1 MKSFKTKTIS
11 VLNQKGGVGKTTS
24 AVNIASFLAI
34 TETPVLIIDM
44 DPQGNASTGL
54 GVGNQKLTI
63 YDLLIN
69 NKNINSAI
77 QKTEIDFLEIIPSS
91 SQLAGAE
98 IELVSMFTRETILK
112 QIIQNVVGKYKYIII
127 DCPPSLGLLTINALT
142 ASDSIII
149 PIQCEYY
156 ALDGLSQLLNT
167 IRLVQKNLNS
177 HLTIEGI
184 LITMFDSRLNLS
196 QQVLK
201 EVKDYFG
208 DKVYKTLI
216 NRNVKLGEA
225 PSHGKPIILYDAS
238 STGSQNYMN
247 LVSEILQ
254 YND

>member
-77 QKTEIDFLEIIPSS
+77 QKTEIDFLEIIPSN

-112 QIIQNVVGKYKYIII
+112 QINQSKTQHEFNFFK
-127 DCPPSLGLLTINALT
+127 DELL
-142 ASDSIII
+142 
-149 PIQCEYY
+149 
-156 ALDGLSQLLNT
+156 
-167 IRLVQKNLNS
+167 
-177 HLTIEGI
+177 
-184 LITMFDSRLNLS
+184 
-196 QQVLK
+196 
-201 EVKDYFG
+201 
-208 DKVYKTLI
+208 
-216 NRNVKLGEA
+216 VKLNA
-225 PSHGKPIILYDAS
+225 KKRFL
-238 STGSQNYMN
+238 
-247 LVSEILQ
+247 
-254 YND
+254 NDNTKNKIKDVVRPFWKEPLFQ